1 MDSHSHETV
10 FIVDDDDALRCAL
23 EAQLAS
29 ASYPVETYPSA
40 ERFLESGAAD
50 QAGCLILD
58 LHMPGMSG
66 LELLQRLGSG
76 QTKIAVLVLSGH
88 GDIPSAVQA
97 IRAGAHD
104 FLEKPITDEELL
116 EKVGE
121 LVQVAKQKH
130 QRVASAHQIFE
141 RMDRLTPR
149 ERQVMELIVAGQ
161 RSRAI
166 AEQFG
171 VSRRTI
177 EAHRARVMEK
187 MQARNIAELLRM
199 THSVSSET

>member
-1 MDSHSHETV
+1 MDSHGTI
-10 FIVDDDDALRCAL
+10 FIVDDDDALRRAL

-29 ASYPVETYPSA
+29 VGYPVETYPSA
-40 ERFLESGAAD
+40 ESFLEAGAAERE
-50 QAGCLILD
+50 GCLILD

-66 LELLQRLGSG
+66 LELLQRLASA
-76 QTKIAVLVLSGH
+76 QTEIAILVLSGH
-88 GDIPSAVQA
+88 GDVPSAVQA
-97 IRAGAHD
+97 IRAGAYD
-104 FLEKPITDEELL
+104 FLEKPIADAELL
-116 EKVGE
+116 QKVRE
-121 LVQVAKQKH
+121 LVEVAKEKH
-130 QRVASAHQIFE
+130 ERIASVHQIAE

-161 RSRAI
+161 RSRTI

-187 MQARNIAELLRM
+187 MQARNIADLLRM
-199 THSVSSET
+199 THSVGQT